1 MLSWGG
7 IRFFHAWPIPP
18 ICATDYGMRRP
29 GTAGDGAPVRLIIEV
44 RDQGPAAT
52 ATLVLPR
59 GAALSQAHGLR

>member
-1 MLSWGG
+1 
-7 IRFFHAWPIPP
+7 
-18 ICATDYGMRRP
+18 MRNRLWYAPARP

-52 ATLVLPR
+52 ATLGLPR